1 MKICSRTVLRQMTQ
15 RIGHSFQALSP
26 QRKQKN
32 TEGPLSVLNLVSA
45 KVLSKAL
52 SNALMVCLVALLAWA
67 PTAPAEAVNNPE
79 LLPDEPTVVI
89 DLARILNDAQEEY
102 LNTKLPQFEEETGW
116 KLRVLTQFD
125 QTPGRAVK
133 EFWGLND
140 KSIMMVADPR
150 GGNLLN
156 FSVGDQLYPL
166 LPRTFWIELQTRF
179 GNPFYVRDN
188 GEDGAVLGAI
198 NALETCLERG
208 GCAVVPG
215 LPREQWILTLVTSIL
230 GGVICGFAAQPRKEG
245 DGIAW
250 QWALLFSPLWGIVFI
265 AFGLGPVVTRT
276 PELLPVVRN
285 VSGFLIGVIVAF
297 LTPVFGKPP
306 AADDQ
311 A

>member
-1 MKICSRTVLRQMTQ
+1 MT
-15 RIGHSFQALSP
+15 RFMRSLATCTALC
-26 QRKQKN
+26 
-32 TEGPLSVLNLVSA
+32 LACALVW
-45 KVLSKAL
+45 LPAL
-52 SNALMVCLVALLAWA
+52 
-67 PTAPAEAVNNPE
+67 PAQAVNNPE

-102 LNTKLPQFEEETGW
+102 LNTKLPQFEAETGW

-125 QTPGRAVK
+125 RTPGRAVK

-179 GNPFYVRDN
+179 GNQFYVRDN

-208 GCAVVPG
+208 GCSVVPG

-230 GGVICGFAAQPRKEG
+230 GGVICGFAAQPRREG

-250 QWALLFSPLWGIVFI
+250 QWALLFSPLWGILFI

-276 PELLPVVRN
+276 PELLPVIRN
-285 VSGFLIGVIVAF
+285 VSGFLIGLIVAF
-297 LTPVFGKPP
+297 LTPVFGAPPP
-306 AADDQ
+306 AED
-311 A
+311 